1 MAKKQKSFADKAAG
15 SKDKK
20 VIYVKYVKS
29 VKSEKTGQWRFNEQ
43 MVRSKKGE
51 QLDVALKRLDEVAN
65 LVDIDLSQF
74 AIADTPEVPV
84 EDAVVESNETVDE
97 TIAAVVDE
105 QPDSQENDVENLDA
119 SNEKSMDEPVAEES
133 STSLSWVSV
142 CSSATAA
149 TVSST
154 VSLDS
159 TAASSTATS
168 GVSAFANCERS
179 ISTKFATSSIRLS
192 ATSSCSPFLE
202 RTICSLNRHCPVF
215 SDFTLFTYLT

>member
-15 SKDKK
+15 SKDKE

-97 TIAAVVDE
+97 TIDTVVDE
-105 QPDSQENDVENLDA
+105 QPETQDDDAEDSTASKEN
-119 SNEKSMDEPVAEES
+119 SIDEPVAEES
-133 STSLSWVSV
+133 PESGTDESKEHSV
-142 CSSATAA
+142 DA
-149 TVSST
+149 
-154 VSLDS
+154 D
-159 TAASSTATS
+159 
-168 GVSAFANCERS
+168 
-179 ISTKFATSSIRLS
+179 
-192 ATSSCSPFLE
+192 
-202 RTICSLNRHCPVF
+202 
-215 SDFTLFTYLT
+215 